1 MSTQQEIFKQ
11 GSRTYYNSSLFF
23 PRPVWQDV
31 TDLYAFVRVADNYV
45 DAVPQDGEGFFS
57 FCSAYRASWKTGS
70 SSGSGVIDRFIA
82 LQHRKRF
89 DPEWTEAFL
98 HSMELDLSKSVYDT
112 LEETLEYIYGSAEVI
127 GLFMNR
133 IMEVSPV
140 ADDSAKLLG
149 RAMQY
154 INFIRDIDEDASFG
168 RRYLPSPPPGLHN
181 LTREAAEASAD
192 SFQTYIRAEI
202 ARYLTWQKEAEEG
215 YRFLPYR
222 YRVAIKSAA
231 DMYAWTAAV
240 IMHDPFV
247 VFRRKVKP
255 SKGRILLQGL
265 FNMAAAA
272 GKRVSR

>member
-168 RRYLPSPPPGLHN
+168 RRYLPSPPL
-181 LTREAAEASAD
+181 
-192 SFQTYIRAEI
+192 QTYIRAEI

-255 SKGRILLQGL
+255 AKGRILLQGL